1 MKISPEVLDVLAMV
15 ECNANRAVIVEQLDR
30 KLYTKTND
38 VLVALGGK
46 WTRGA
51 KAHIFDGPAQ
61 ERIDQAILV
70 GEVTTAKDLGFYP
83 TPPALADRLVAMA
96 DIEPGH
102 VCLEPSAGTG
112 NIVKALFRAGATRVV
127 AFERDLKMRHQL
139 MRITSNPLH
148 TLDVAPNDDFM
159 EKSLSNIFL
168 DVDRVVMNP
177 PFYKVGFGDHL
188 DHARL
193 AYKLLFIRG
202 VMVCVLPSSVLFRRD
217 KRYAEFRAWALN
229 EIGGTLEALPE
240 GSFRES
246 GTMVNTCVLRVEK
259 RAA

>member
-46 WTRGA
+46 WTKSA
-51 KAHIFDGPAQ
+51 KAHVFDGPAQ

-83 TPPALADRLVAMA
+83 TPPALAGKLVDFANV
-96 DIEPGH
+96 EPGH
-102 VCLEPSAGTG
+102 TCLEPSAGTG
-112 NIVKALFRAGATRVV
+112 SIVRALFRVGGETRVI
-127 AFERDLKMRHQL
+127 AFERDEKMRQQL
-139 MRITSNPLH
+139 VKFGLISLYN
-148 TLDVAPNDDFM
+148 LDVAPNDDFM
-159 EKSLSNIFL
+159 ELAISNIFL
-168 DVDRVVMNP
+168 EVDRVVMNP

-193 AYKLLFIRG
+193 AYKLLRIG
-202 VMVCVLPSSVLFRRD
+202 GIMVCVLPSSVLFRRD
-217 KRYAEFRAWALN
+217 KRYAEFRAWVA
-229 EIGGTLEALPE
+229 EIDGTLEDLPE

-246 GTMVNTCVLRVEK
+246 GTMVNTCVLRAEK
-259 RAA
+259 RA